1 MSLEQRKASKKNK
14 KQRRLIFRSVILAIM
29 LGAIV
34 YALVANFNKDKSIY
48 DVGDEA
54 PDFELKQINENND
67 LETIRL
73 SDFRGKGVMLNFWAT
88 YCKPCE
94 TEMPYMEELYKEYKD
109 KGIEIIAVNLDANEF
124 VVDRFI
130 DKYNLTFPVPYD
142 QRDQVREKYRI
153 IPLPSS
159 FFIDP
164 DGVIVRKVEESLS
177 LDKLEGYLQEIQP
190 K

>member
-73 SDFRGKGVMLNFWAT
+73 SDFRGKGVMLN
-88 YCKPCE
+88 
-94 TEMPYMEELYKEYKD
+94 L
-109 KGIEIIAVNLDANEF
+109 GNI
-124 VVDRFI
+124 
-130 DKYNLTFPVPYD
+130 
-142 QRDQVREKYRI
+142 
-153 IPLPSS
+153 
-159 FFIDP
+159 
-164 DGVIVRKVEESLS
+164 
-177 LDKLEGYLQEIQP
+177 LQTL
-190 K
+190 

>member
-1 MSLEQRKASKKNK
+1 
-14 KQRRLIFRSVILAIM
+14 
-29 LGAIV
+29 
-34 YALVANFNKDKSIY
+34 
-48 DVGDEA
+48 
-54 PDFELKQINENND
+54 
-67 LETIRL
+67 
-73 SDFRGKGVMLNFWAT
+73 
-88 YCKPCE
+88 
-94 TEMPYMEELYKEYKD
+94 MEELYKEYKD